1 MSSIAR
7 NASVSSIHSSSSS
20 HHSHQHSSPPPNN
33 TFGNHPQF
41 ETFDTDVEDDGLE
54 RHLSLFDLTSIGVGG
69 TVGSGIFVLTGQI
82 AHDYAGPAT
91 FVSWTLAGCAA
102 FSSGLAFAELA
113 ARIPHS
119 GSTYA
124 YARLAGGKPAA
135 VVAAACLT
143 LECMC
148 CRAMAY
154 VQSRLPWSRPLVS
167 LMYFVSFHV
176 CLRLQM

>member
-1 MSSIAR
+1 M
-7 NASVSSIHSSSSS
+7 
-20 HHSHQHSSPPPNN
+20 
-33 TFGNHPQF
+33 
-41 ETFDTDVEDDGLE
+41 
-54 RHLSLFDLTSIGVGG
+54 
-69 TVGSGIFVLTGQI
+69 GSGIFVLTGQI

-91 FVSWTLAGCAA
+91 FISWTLAGCAA

-148 CRAMAY
+148 CERWIATN
-154 VQSRLPWSRPLVS
+154 SRVPSSRPLS
-167 LMYFVSFHV
+167 H
-176 CLRLQM
+176 